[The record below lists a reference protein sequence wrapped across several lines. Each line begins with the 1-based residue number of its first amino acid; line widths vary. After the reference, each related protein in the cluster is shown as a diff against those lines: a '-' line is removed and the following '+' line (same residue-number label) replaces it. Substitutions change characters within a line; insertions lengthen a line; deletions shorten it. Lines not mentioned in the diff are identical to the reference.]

1 MAARPK
7 YFAYSAYGSAFGGI
21 ITKPNPLTIPTQA
34 MASLSPSGG
43 YGTSSVENFGVKD
56 LAFIRKATTTVQ
68 GDGKQSEVTVTIE
81 DADLAGV
88 MQFSRIVM
96 RITCTA
102 DPAGYESCISPAGSI
117 IEGLRV
123 NGSYIDLVNKAEV
136 FNTCATYTALANA
149 YTSGDLRGLILAPGS
164 LGAPC
169 DAKDMSGCLTRQG
182 NVRATIFPL
191 DLIKSPFPI
200 ENGGIRIE
208 NFGTIYLGQMTV
220 SKYSRRLTM
229 LRVELGCDR
238 EGSGGYGSGGGD
250 GQEEP
255 PS

>member
-1 MAARPK
+1 MATRNK
-7 YFAYSAYGSAFGGI
+7 YFAYSAYGSAFGGV

-34 MASLSPSGG
+34 MVSLSPSGG
-43 YGTSSVENFGVKD
+43 YGTSSVENFGVRD
-56 LAFIRKATTTVQ
+56 LAFIRKAISTVQ
-68 GDGKQSEVTVTIE
+68 GDGKQTEVTVTIE

-96 RITCTA
+96 HLTCTA
-102 DPAGYESCISPAGSI
+102 DPRGHESSISPIGST

-123 NGSYIDLVNKAEV
+123 NGSYIDLVNKADV
-136 FNTCATYTALANA
+136 FNTCATYTALERA
-149 YTSGDLRGLILAPGS
+149 YVEGGLRGLVLAPGS

-169 DAKDMSGCLTRQG
+169 GAKDMNGCVTRQG
-182 NVRATIFPL
+182 NVRTTIFPL
-191 DLIKSPFPI
+191 DQIKSPFPV
-200 ENGGIRIE
+200 ENGGIRIKE
-208 NFGTIYLGQMTV
+208 FGTLYLGQMTV
-220 SKYSRRLTM
+220 SKYTRNLTM

-238 EGSGGYGSGGGD
+238 EGSGGYGSGGGM

>member
-1 MAARPK
+1 MAARSK

-21 ITKPNPLTIPTQA
+21 ITKPEPLTIPTQA

-43 YGTSSVENFGVKD
+43 YGSSTVENFGVKD
-56 LAFIRKATTTVQ
+56 LAFIRRATTTVQ
-68 GDGKQSEVTVTIE
+68 GDNKQTEVTVTIE

-96 RITCTA
+96 HLTCTA
-102 DPAGYESCISPAGSI
+102 DPQGYESCISPIGST

-123 NGSYIDLVNKAEV
+123 NGSYIDLVNKADV
-136 FNTCATYTALANA
+136 FNTCATYTALERA
-149 YTSGDLRGLILAPGS
+149 YVGGDLRGLILAPGS

-169 DAKDMSGCLTRQG
+169 DAKDMNGCQTRQG

-191 DLIKSPFPI
+191 DQIKSPFPI
-200 ENGGIRIE
+200 ENGGIRIDK
-208 NFGTIYLGQMTV
+208 FGTIYLGQMTV
-220 SKYSRRLTM
+220 SKFARNLTM

-238 EGSGGYGSGGGD
+238 EGSGGYGSGGGAGHD
-250 GQEEP
+250 EP